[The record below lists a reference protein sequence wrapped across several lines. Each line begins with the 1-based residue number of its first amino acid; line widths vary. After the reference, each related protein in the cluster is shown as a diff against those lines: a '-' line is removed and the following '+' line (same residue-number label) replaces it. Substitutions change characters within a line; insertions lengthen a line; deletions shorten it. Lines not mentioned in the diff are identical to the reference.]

1 MAKIDATRIATS
13 YPIDICKG
21 VALMPWA
28 GTIRAGTTL
37 SSRPEKPIVTIKP
50 KTILLWRFRGHCGYQ
65 LFAGV
70 CGPAYAATFTV
81 SGETNGR
88 NVSLTVEDDQAAA
101 GLFAGV
107 KVVFPGEIRIDSGSV
122 TYSWRHGF
130 GTKWRKA
137 LQKKFSPSV
146 DLLALAIKLIE
157 KLMKDNSESS
167 KTEKGE
173 DIEGETEESKKAR
186 EKDDEKKPDI
196 VKLPSWGVYDEK
208 AGQFA
213 RERGVITPEPTFTIT
228 VNLVPLVPQLLA
240 VDKAL
245 KTVWGGFSLGPK
257 LKLIMPVRI
266 SFQRVFLDDAE
277 VKKLKFDGGRLT
289 GETDAPVAA
298 ANSLQVDVQHNPRF
312 TLGASFYLSIS
323 VCKLFSYDPE
333 TETLR
338 LDKLLGVEVSLGDYC
353 SAFTSA
359 VGEMEANADPP
370 GACSGGTVEVVLEP

>member
-37 SSRPEKPIVTIKP
+37 SSRPEKPIVRIKP
-50 KTILLWRFRGHCGYQ
+50 KTILLWRFSGQAGYQ

-70 CGPAYAATFTV
+70 CGPAYAASFTV
-81 SGETNGR
+81 DGETNGR
-88 NVSLTVEDDQAAA
+88 DVTLSVTDDQAAA

-107 KVVFPGEIRIDSGSV
+107 KVVFPGEFRIDSGSV

-130 GTKWRKA
+130 GVKWRKA
-137 LQKKFSPSV
+137 LQKKFNPSV

-157 KLMKDNSESS
+157 KLMEDNSDTS
-167 KTEKGE
+167 KTQKGE
-173 DIEGETEESKKAR
+173 EIEGETEESKKAR
-186 EKDDEKKPDI
+186 EKDDSKEPEI
-196 VKLPSWGVYDEK
+196 VSLPSWGMYDEK
-208 AGQFA
+208 SGQFA
-213 RERGVITPEPTFTIT
+213 KNKGVVTPEPTYTIT

-257 LKLIMPVRI
+257 LKLIMPVNI
-266 SFQRVFLDDAE
+266 SFGQVYLDEAE
-277 VKKLKFDGGRLT
+277 VRNLEFKDGKLS

-298 ANSLQVDVQHNPRF
+298 VNTLRVDVQHNPQF
-312 TLGASFYLSIS
+312 TLGASFYMSIS

-338 LDKLLGVEVSLGDYC
+338 LDQLLGVEVSLGTYC
-353 SAFTSA
+353 SAFTNA
-359 VGEMEANADPP
+359 VGEMEANANPP
-370 GACSGGTVEVVLEP
+370 GSCSAAPVEVVLEP